1 MTTLSAYEQRGI
13 LSDFPKN
20 VKLSYENIIHKK
32 VYSDFVLAIPH
43 GKRCFAWF
51 SRKGF
56 YVLQIGE
63 NKEVVEV
70 KAFKCCFSNDLKQGT
85 LFYGTLF
92 LVESKSVFC
101 IEDVMQYK
109 GEDVF
114 KQLWQE
120 KLEIFR
126 QVMKF
131 DIKQISYDDT
141 YLLFGLPVMRS
152 SFEELI
158 KEINTIVHYRV
169 KCVQFRKLDNK
180 NVSQCL
186 AVKNDDGKYTICGL
200 SSTNPIPNPNPVRT
214 KRDVVFKVRPTIQPD
229 IYHLYD
235 KDTSK
240 YVDIAFIT
248 DFKTSVMMNK
258 LFRNIK
264 ENDNLDALEDSDDE
278 EEFENTNVD
287 RFVFLDREYEM
298 TCSYN
303 QKFKKWMPYKLHV

>member
-1 MTTLSAYEQRGI
+1 MTTTLSAYEQKGI
-13 LSDFPKN
+13 LSEFPKN

-32 VYSDFVLAIPH
+32 VYCDFVLAVPQ
-43 GKRCFAWF
+43 GKKCFAWF

-63 NKEVVEV
+63 NREVVEV
-70 KAFKCCFSNDLKQGT
+70 NVFKCCFSNDLKQGT

-92 LVESKSVFC
+92 LVESKNVFC
-101 IEDVMQYK
+101 IEDIMQYK

-114 KQLWQE
+114 KQIWQE

-126 QVMKF
+126 QIMKF
-131 DIKQISYDDT
+131 DIKQITYDDT

-152 SFEELI
+152 SFDELI
-158 KEINTIVHYRV
+158 KEINNIVHYRV
-169 KCVQFRKLDNK
+169 KCIQFRKLDNR

-186 AVKNDDGKYTICGL
+186 AVKSDGEKYTISAL
-200 SSTNPIPNPNPVRT
+200 SSLPTTIPTQVNKS
-214 KRDVVFKVRPTIQPD
+214 KRDAVFKVRPTIQPD

-235 KDTSK
+235 KDTLK
-240 YVDIAFIT
+240 YVDIAFIP

-264 ENDNLDALEDSDDE
+264 ENENLDALEDSDDE
-278 EEFENTNVD
+278 EEFENTSED

-298 TCSYN
+298 TCYYN
-303 QKFKKWMPYKLHV
+303 QKFKKWVPFKL